1 MPRAPGLPSVGADL
15 EKSLMTNTDLGAG
28 ECIGDL
34 IVRGWVV
41 AIDGH
46 DRFDYAITERRE
58 VIRQVLH
65 PIDAAIFTM
74 KLDWKP

>member
-15 EKSLMTNTDLGAG
+15 EKGLMTNTDLGAG

-34 IVRGWVV
+34 VAHGWVV

-46 DRFDYAITERRE
+46 DPIVRANTEGRE